1 MDIKNIVIIAF
12 VAILCA
18 NCCAD
23 VAKLKTVTIV
33 TNLVYDAGSKHHQSC
48 VSAPNSHKNRYSY
61 WNTADTNVALWSA
74 VLYSRYNLA
83 EKSLPVEERNI
94 PHPNH
99 FAAMHPSEYVID
111 NICVTN
117 MDAEVFTFSV
127 ENPDEERPGRFAL
140 VKFSEN
146 GLFMYAVYV
155 NIATGAS
162 DLEFFAVSGAY
173 LFVAHD
179 LLFPFLDQR
188 ESRYQKAIIARIKG
202 NRP

>member
-1 MDIKNIVIIAF
+1 MKVELIAYTQNAEAVCSAAGKSCYSENSSYDLMDSPDPAKVLSKIV
-12 VAILCA
+12 
-18 NCCAD
+18 
-23 VAKLKTVTIV
+23 
-33 TNLVYDAGSKHHQSC
+33 GMGHHS
-48 VSAPNSHKNRYSY
+48 
-61 WNTADTNVALWSA
+61 
-74 VLYSRYNLA
+74 
-83 EKSLPVEERNI
+83 
-94 PHPNH
+94 
-99 FAAMHPSEYVID
+99 VIEH
-111 NICVTN
+111 
-117 MDAEVFTFSV
+117 AVFTFSI
-127 ENPDEERPGRFAL
+127 ENPDEECPGRFAL

-173 LFVAHD
+173 LLVAHD